1 MATEQEDT
9 TPAAAFSLQTIHL
22 HGLGIPHGSMC
33 TVTLRGMGR
42 GEEEGKPGRGGGEGW
57 GGGRRKA
64 NRGGV
69 VARDGEGGGGRQT
82 GEGWWRG
89 MGGGDEE
96 GKPGRG
102 GGCAYTYTHCQ
113 ILNTREA
120 VPTFF

>member
-57 GGGRRKA
+57 VGGMRKA
-64 NRGGV
+64 HRGGV
-69 VARDGEGGGGRQT
+69 VAVLT
-82 GEGWWRG
+82 L
-89 MGGGDEE
+89 
-96 GKPGRG
+96 
-102 GGCAYTYTHCQ
+102 THTVKFST
-113 ILNTREA
+113 LVKRYRH
-120 VPTFF
+120 FFNPHVEFR